1 MKIKEVISQTK
12 LTDKAIRLYI
22 DNGLVAPSID
32 ESYSGRKSI
41 DFSAEDVE
49 RLNNIA
55 LLRKAGFSIAD
66 IKEIIE
72 SDEKA
77 QCVVERFIEETEKNI
92 RHETEIVEKLRNIP
106 AENGISMETIC
117 DSLSKTVEK
126 KQVPKEDLS
135 TSLWNKIEKNLYKSI
150 GIIGI
155 LITVAIYIFT
165 AVYWCSE
172 YIHLKLVDG
181 WFSWTALLYAGWI
194 AITIFSIILILLNRN
209 KSKFRK
215 KKVCRAL
222 SLIITVF
229 MFICGWLALFPT
241 LLGGISPPA
250 YSTTSDINDYLIL
263 DSWVNKNFG
272 DEIYSLFPE
281 KIPDYALKGDNPDR
295 YYDDGAPLST
305 KYYYKLVYNF
315 DQNVDIVA
323 EWVLQNNEFEETV
336 NLEASKGIFTEK
348 KGDWICVY
356 QSIGMYYQFDEE
368 KRDFSDICMFAYNE
382 KENKVR
388 YIFSKCYG
396 SDANGPYYLSLD
408 W

>member
-1 MKIKEVISQTK
+1 MKIKEVINKTE

-22 DNGLVAPSID
+22 DNGLVTPSID

-41 DFSAEDVE
+41 EFSDVDVE

-66 IKEIIE
+66 IKEITE

-77 QCVVERFIEETEKNI
+77 QAVVKKFIEETENNI
-92 RHETEIVEKLRNIP
+92 QHESDIIEKLRNIP

-117 DSLSKTVEK
+117 ESLSKAVEE

-135 TSLWNKIEKNLYKSI
+135 ISFWNKIEKNIYKFI
-150 GIIGI
+150 GIFG
-155 LITVAIYIFT
+155 LIITAIIYILT
-165 AVYWCSE
+165 AVYWCTE
-172 YIHLKLVDG
+172 YIHLKFTDG
-181 WFSWTALLYAGWI
+181 WLSWIAFLYAGWI
-194 AITIFSIILILLNRN
+194 AITILSVFLIFINRN
-209 KSKFRK
+209 KSKIRK
-215 KKVCRAL
+215 KKFIRGFSFV
-222 SLIITVF
+222 ITIL
-229 MFICGWLALFPT
+229 MFVCGWIAFFPT
-241 LLGGISPPA
+241 LLGAISPPA
-250 YSTTSDINDYLIL
+250 YSMTSDINDYLIL

-272 DEIYSLFPE
+272 NEIYSLFPD
-281 KIPDYALKGDNPDR
+281 KIPDYALKGDNPDK
-295 YYDDGAPLST
+295 YYDDGAPLTT
-305 KYYYKLVYNF
+305 KYYYKLVYDF

-348 KGDWICVY
+348 KGNWICIY
-356 QSIGMYYQFDEE
+356 QSIGTYYQFDEE

-396 SDANGPYYLSLD
+396 SDTNGPYYLSLD

>member
-41 DFSAEDVE
+41 DFSANDVE

-77 QCVVERFIEETEKNI
+77 KCVVERFIEETENNI
-92 RHETEIVEKLRNIP
+92 RHETEIIEKLKNIP
-106 AENGISMETIC
+106 AENGISMKTIC
-117 DSLSKTVEK
+117 ESLSKTVEE

-172 YIHLKLVDG
+172 YIHLKLVDS

-194 AITIFSIILILLNRN
+194 AITIFSIILIFLNRN
-209 KSKFRK
+209 KSNFRK
-215 KKVCRAL
+215 KKVCRAF
-222 SLIITVF
+222 SLAITVF

-250 YSTTSDINDYLIL
+250 YSMTSDINDYLIL

-295 YYDDGAPLST
+295 YYDDGAPLTT
-305 KYYYKLVYNF
+305 KYYYKLVYDF

-323 EWVLQNNEFEETV
+323 EWVLQNSEFEETV
-336 NLEASKGIFTEK
+336 NLEASKGIFTEE

-356 QSIGMYYQFDEE
+356 KSIGTYYQFDEE
-368 KRDFSDICMFAYNE
+368 KRDFSDVCMFAYNE

-396 SDANGPYYLSLD
+396 SDTNGPYYLSLD